1 VTHFRAGAFGVCA
14 AFLLAIAG
22 LAGWP
27 RTWLVVRDAQGL
39 RYAFVV
45 QQQPRFSLAW
55 THSVEKENWVET
67 FRIDQGSIALVST
80 RFKTFGAGVPD
91 HAGHETRLENG
102 WVVMD
107 GIDRIVDPLAVQAAA
122 AERYRMRY
130 GGRWFALSRPGEAP
144 ILTFA
149 VRRAPVIAMWRGMV
163 GAWRA
168 PDTGKP

>member
-1 VTHFRAGAFGVCA
+1 MRHFRAGALGICG
-14 AFLLAIAG
+14 AFLLALAG
-22 LAGWP
+22 LVVWP
-27 RTWLVVRDAQGL
+27 RTWLVVRDADGL

-67 FRIDQGSIALVST
+67 FHIDDQAIVLAST
-80 RFKTFGAGVPD
+80 RFKTFGAGVPAE
-91 HAGHETRLENG
+91 AGHETRLKNG

-107 GIDRIVDPLAVQAAA
+107 AIDRVVDPLAVQAAA
-122 AERYRMRY
+122 AEGYRMRY
-130 GGRWFALSRPGEAP
+130 GGRWFALSRPGKAP

-168 PDTGKP
+168 PETGKP

>member
-1 VTHFRAGAFGVCA
+1 MRHFRAGALGICG
-14 AFLLAIAG
+14 AFLLALAG
-22 LAGWP
+22 LVVWP
-27 RTWLVVRDAQGL
+27 RTWLVVRDADGL

-55 THSVEKENWVET
+55 THSVEKESWVET
-67 FRIDQGSIALVST
+67 FHIEGRAIVLAST
-80 RFKTFGAGVPD
+80 RFKTFGAGVPAE
-91 HAGHETRLENG
+91 AGHETRLKNG

-107 GIDRIVDPLAVQAAA
+107 AIDRVVDPLAVQAAA
-122 AERYRMRY
+122 AEGYRMRY
-130 GGRWFALSRPGEAP
+130 GGRWFALSRPGKAP

-168 PDTGKP
+168 PETGKP